1 MSIKTLSFAFIAI
14 LLFSGCAG
22 TTESS
27 GQMAAQDA
35 SATKDAE
42 IVREATVA
50 QTAEVDPD
58 EVTCRRIAKVG
69 TRVKTKV
76 CATNREWLEVE
87 KRAQQTTER
96 MQREA
101 AANHPAE
108 GG

>member
-14 LLFSGCAG
+14 LLISGCAG

-42 IVREATVA
+42 IVQEANAA
-50 QTAEVDPD
+50 QTVEVDPD
-58 EVTCRRIAKVG
+58 EVTCKRIAKVG

-76 CATNREWLEVE
+76 CATNREWQEVE
-87 KRAQQTTER
+87 RRAQQTTEK

-101 AANHPAE
+101 AATHRPD